1 MCGNKDARK
10 VTTSATARAT
20 GPEPS
25 PFALPSRMVL
35 ALESRALAEL
45 SAFYVYAPMLGL
57 GHDGDGHPALVLPGF
72 GTSDRATAPLRAA
85 LRRVGYQAHGWR
97 LGANRGSNSETV
109 ERTADHLRMLFQRS
123 GQQVSIIGHS
133 AGGMLGRALARRD
146 PEVVRQVIT
155 VGSPFRF
162 RRGDRSHASAIA
174 ELIRDPNARPLS
186 QRPREEHLPPLP
198 VPTTA
203 IYSRT
208 DGIVD
213 WRSCIE
219 ASGDQRENVEVRSS
233 HAGLLHHPAVL
244 AVILDRLAQPAGRWA
259 PFHPPYLLR
268 GMFPLPE
275 SWPPASLAPPDR

>member
-1 MCGNKDARK
+1 
-10 VTTSATARAT
+10 VSS
-20 GPEPS
+20 PEPNGGAPPAS
-25 PFALPSRMVL
+25 PFVVPSRVVL

-45 SAFYVYAPMLGL
+45 SAFYMSAPWLGL
-57 GHDGDGHPALVLPGF
+57 GRRGDDHPALVLPGF
-72 GTSDRATAPLRAA
+72 GMSDRTTAPLRTA

-97 LGANRGSNSETV
+97 LGSNLGSNSETV
-109 ERTADHLRMLFQRS
+109 ERTADHVRVLFERS
-123 GQQVSIIGHS
+123 GRQVSIIGHS
-133 AGGMLGRALARRD
+133 AGGMLGRELARRA

-162 RRGDRSHASAIA
+162 RRGDRSNMTAVA

-186 QRPREEHLPPLP
+186 RRPREEERPPLP

-219 ASGDQRENVEVRSS
+219 ADGERRENVEVRGS

-244 AVILDRLAQPAGRWA
+244 VVILDRLAQPVERWA
-259 PFHPPYLLR
+259 PFAPPPVLR
-268 GMFPLPE
+268 RWFPPPAV
-275 SWPPASLAPPDR
+275 WPPPSLTAAR

>member
-1 MCGNKDARK
+1 MSTG
-10 VTTSATARAT
+10 TSEA
-20 GPEPS
+20 S
-25 PFALPSRMVL
+25 PFVLPSRLVL

-45 SAFYVYAPMLGL
+45 SAFYMSAPLLGL
-57 GHDGDGHPALVLPGF
+57 GRRGDGHPALVLPGF
-72 GTSDRATAPLRAA
+72 GTSDRTTAPLRTA

-97 LGANRGSNSETV
+97 LGSNLGSNSETV
-109 ERTADHLRMLFQRS
+109 ERTAAHLRMLFERS

-133 AGGMLGRALARRD
+133 AGGMLGRELARRA

-162 RRGDRSHASAIA
+162 RRGDRSNMSAIA

-186 QRPREEHLPPLP
+186 RRPREELRPPLP

-219 ASGDQRENVEVRSS
+219 AVGDRRENVEVRSS
-233 HAGLLHHPAVL
+233 HAGLLHHPSVL
-244 AVILDRLAQPAGRWA
+244 VVILDRLAQRPDHWS
-259 PFHPPYLLR
+259 PFDPPVMLR
-268 GMFPLPE
+268 GWFPTPE
-275 SWPPASLAPPDR
+275 GWPPSA

>member
-1 MCGNKDARK
+1 MSSAEPNPTDA
-10 VTTSATARAT
+10 
-20 GPEPS
+20 PEAS
-25 PFALPSRMVL
+25 PFALPSRLVL

-45 SAFYVYAPMLGL
+45 SAFYLSAPLLGL
-57 GHDGDGHPALVLPGF
+57 GRQGEGHPALVLPGF
-72 GTSDRATAPLRAA
+72 ATSDRATAPLRTA

-97 LGANRGSNSETV
+97 LGSNRGSNSETV
-109 ERTADHLRMLFQRS
+109 ERTADHLRMLSDRS

-133 AGGMLGRALARRD
+133 AGGMLGRELARRA

-162 RRGDRSHASAIA
+162 RRGDRSNMTAIA

-186 QRPREEHLPPLP
+186 RRPREEHRPPLP

-219 ASGDQRENVEVRSS
+219 AAGDQRENVEVRSS

-244 AVILDRLAQPAGRWA
+244 VVILDRLGQPPGRWA
-259 PFHPPYLLR
+259 RFDPPILLR
-268 GMFPLPE
+268 SVFPTPE
-275 SWPPASLAPPDR
+275 TWPPASIRSTDP